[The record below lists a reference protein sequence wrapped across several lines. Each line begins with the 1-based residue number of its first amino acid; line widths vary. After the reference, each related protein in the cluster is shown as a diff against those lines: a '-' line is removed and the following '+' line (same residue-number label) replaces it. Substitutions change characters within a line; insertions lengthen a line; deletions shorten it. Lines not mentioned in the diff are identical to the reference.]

1 MWHTLSEFFK
11 NSFGC
16 VILEHN
22 LGYIHNQ
29 MIQRLN
35 MYQQF
40 LHAASTIMYII
51 INN

>member
-11 NSFGC
+11 NSFGF

-22 LGYIHNQ
+22 LGYIGLHNQ
-29 MIQRLN
+29 MIQRLY

-40 LHAASTIMYII
+40 LLAA
-51 INN
+51 

>member
-11 NSFGC
+11 NSFGF

-22 LGYIHNQ
+22 LGYIDNQ
-29 MIQRLN
+29 MIQRLY

-40 LHAASTIMYII
+40 LLAA
-51 INN
+51 